1 MMDQQNCSVRKAE
14 LRVTAAGCSD
24 TGRVREQNEDAIALC
39 EPSDQAL
46 LAQLG
51 RLYLLADGAGGHAA
65 GEVASKMAVETISA
79 AYYHQMLAQ
88 EVAEGKFG
96 SSDVLQQLDASFADL
111 DAPIVH
117 IRRAFSTAHTR
128 IRERASLIPAY
139 YGMVTTCIAAVVKA
153 ARLVIAHVGD
163 SRAYLIRPSPTGT
176 TSIARLTRDHSMGEE
191 LVRVGAI
198 SPEQAQD
205 SPSRHV
211 LIRAL
216 GGTSQNDI
224 GPDITTCAIQAGDQL
239 VLCCDGL
246 WNMLKDEQIAPVVS
260 RNTPEAA
267 CNELVQMA
275 NQAGGEDNISVIVLS
290 FS

>member
-1 MMDQQNCSVRKAE
+1 MDQQHHSAREAGLCVSAV
-14 LRVTAAGCSD
+14 GCSD
-24 TGRVREQNEDAIALC
+24 TGRVREQNEDTIALC

-46 LAQLG
+46 LAQFG

-65 GEVASKMAVETISA
+65 GEVASKIAVETVSTV
-79 AYYHQMLAQ
+79 YYHRVLSQGGD
-88 EVAEGKFG
+88 EGTFR
-96 SSDVLQQLDASFADL
+96 SEDVLQQLDASFADL
-111 DAPIVH
+111 DVPIVH
-117 IRRAFSTAHTR
+117 IRRAFATAHMQ
-128 IRERASLIPAY
+128 IREQASLTPAY
-139 YGMVTTCIAAVVKA
+139 FGMVTTCIAAIIKN

-176 TSIARLTRDHSMGEE
+176 PVITRLTRDHSMGEE
-191 LVRVGAI
+191 LARVGVI
-198 SPEQAQD
+198 SPEKARD

-216 GGTSQNDI
+216 GGNVQNDTR
-224 GPDITTCAIQAGDQL
+224 PDIKTCSVQAGDHL

-246 WNMLKDEQIAPVVS
+246 WNMLPDERIAAVVS

-275 NQAGGEDNISVIVLS
+275 NQAGGEDNISAIVLS